1 MFVCKGAITL
11 VTINWLTSCSL
22 ALMIDQKVPFQM
34 GISGEGLV
42 TFVTLKWSVPRVGKE
57 NESGV

>member
-1 MFVCKGAITL
+1 MFVCKDAITL
-11 VTINWLTSCSL
+11 VTINWLTSYSL

-42 TFVTLKWSVPRVGKE
+42 AFVTLEWSVPRVRKE

>member
-22 ALMIDQKVPFQM
+22 ALMIDQNVPFQM
-34 GISGEGLV
+34 GISGEGFV